1 MTETDSSSYAHLHLV
16 VDGLPTALFSGDL
29 FDPETVLR
37 VPERFDYLKHKL
49 VMDLPLLYDP
59 HLELLYN
66 FQLTYLHKNMIW
78 LRQDSKFT
86 VTNQIN
92 PTKSLHHLYQAL

>member
-1 MTETDSSSYAHLHLV
+1 MTETDSSSYAHLNLV
-16 VDGLPTALFSGDL
+16 VVCLPTALFSGDL

-37 VPERFDYLKHKL
+37 VPERFDYLNHKL
-49 VMDLPLLYDP
+49 LIDLPLLYDP
-59 HLELLYN
+59 HLELQYN
-66 FQLTYLHKNMIW
+66 LQLTYLHKNMIW

-92 PTKSLHHLYQAL
+92 PTKSLYHL